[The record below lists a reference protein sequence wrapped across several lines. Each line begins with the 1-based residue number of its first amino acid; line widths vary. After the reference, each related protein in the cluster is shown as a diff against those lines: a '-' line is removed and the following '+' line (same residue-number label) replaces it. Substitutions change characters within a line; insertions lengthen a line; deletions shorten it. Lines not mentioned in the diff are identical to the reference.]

1 MNIFRGLHFLKTS
14 LKVHRDLLSMNTYLY
29 IYTHTSMN
37 IHDMLSKISTYTRYI
52 EIEDEG

>member
-1 MNIFRGLHFLKTS
+1 MNIFRGLHILKTS

-37 IHDMLSKISTYTRYI
+37 LHDMLSKISTYTRYI
-52 EIEDEG
+52 EVEDEG